1 MLNAVLLPI
10 PGRSNIV
17 RIALMLIIAAGNAP
31 AARADEASD
40 IASAKSLSRA
50 FRAVSKRILPTVVKI
65 KSTIRPSTFRSD
77 PAAAGNKPPDSPFE
91 NFFADPPPA
100 SGYPGVP
107 GAPAVPGARAPG
119 FTPSDVPVRTGLG
132 SGVIIDAKGII
143 LTNYH
148 VVEGADEVL
157 VELSDGKQFRA
168 ANVKADE
175 QSDLAVLRIKADH
188 SLPAATLGDS
198 DKLEIGDWVLAIG
211 HPFDLDLTVSSGI
224 ISGKARVLPSGRR
237 AEFLQTD
244 AAINPG
250 NSGGPLVN
258 LDGEVVGIN
267 TAIASNSGGYQGIGF
282 AIPANLAKWVTKQLI
297 EKGSVQ
303 RAYLGVRIEDIR
315 AEKAEELGIDPGNG
329 VLIAE
334 VFPDTPAAKAGL
346 RKNDRILKFAGR
358 EVHNP
363 RKLQELVEQT
373 ELGTSQ
379 TVQIIRDGKPQTIK
393 VVASPLPRS
402 LGLAAAILRD
412 PKLATNSTLS
422 ELGIKVADLTKSDI
436 DRFAYTGFKGA
447 LIKEV
452 EPDSLAARAGIRG
465 GMLVMQVD
473 KKAVRSAAEFNQA
486 MKEQS
491 LSKGVM
497 LLIRTPEG
505 GNRLVTLRKE

>member
-1 MLNAVLLPI
+1 MESAMLNSSFPPI
-10 PGRSNIV
+10 PGRSGMV
-17 RIALMLIIAAGNAP
+17 RIALMLLGAWCGVSASL
-31 AARADEASD
+31 ADEASD

-65 KSTIRPSTFRSD
+65 KATIRPRTLRPE
-77 PAAAGNKPPDSPFE
+77 PAQGGNKPLPDSPFE
-91 NFFADPPPA
+91 NFFADQ
-100 SGYPGVP
+100 
-107 GAPAVPGARAPG
+107 APG
-119 FTPSDVPVRTGLG
+119 FMPPDPPARTGLG

-168 ANVKADE
+168 ADIKADE

-188 SLPAATLGDS
+188 GLPAAILGDS
-198 DKLEIGDWVLAIG
+198 EKLEIGDWVLAIG

-237 AEFLQTD
+237 ADFLQTD

-267 TAIASNSGGYQGIGF
+267 TAIASNSGGYQGVGF

-297 EKGSVQ
+297 EKGAVQ
-303 RAYLGVRIEDIR
+303 RAYLGIRIAEIR
-315 AEKAEELGIDPGNG
+315 AQRADELGIDPGEG
-329 VLIAE
+329 VLITDI
-334 VFPDTPAAKAGL
+334 FPDTPAARAGL
-346 RKNDRILKFAGR
+346 RKDDRILKFAGH

-363 RKLQELVEQT
+363 RQLQEFVERT

-379 TVQIIRDGKPQTIK
+379 TAQIVRDGKPQTVQ
-393 VVASPLPRS
+393 VVACPLPKTF
-402 LGLAAAILRD
+402 GLAGTLLQD
-412 PKLATNSTLS
+412 PKLIGGSTVG
-422 ELGIKVADLTKSDI
+422 ELGIKIADLTKADI
-436 DRFAYTGFKGA
+436 ERFGYAGFKGV

-452 EPDSLAARAGIRG
+452 GTDGLAGQAGIRG
-465 GMLVMQVD
+465 GMLVMQVE
-473 KKAVRSAAEFNQA
+473 KKAVRSAAEFQTA
-486 MKEQS
+486 LKDQS

-497 LLIRTPEG
+497 LLVRTPDG
-505 GNRLVTLRKE
+505 GNRLVQLRKQ